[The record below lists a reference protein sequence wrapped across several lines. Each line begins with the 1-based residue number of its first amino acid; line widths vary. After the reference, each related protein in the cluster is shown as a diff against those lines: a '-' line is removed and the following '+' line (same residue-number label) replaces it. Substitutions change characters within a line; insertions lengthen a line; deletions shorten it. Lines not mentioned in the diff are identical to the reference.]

1 MVQLVRGSKTILVA
15 GVALFMLL
23 MISACGNAGKENMSN
38 HAAPD
43 TPQQTGSVA
52 TKVVTDDLGREVE
65 IPVAPQRIIAGDFA
79 SELLELGVIPV
90 GAGDNSY
97 KIVYT
102 LDQMKGVERI
112 GDPPNV
118 EKILEL
124 EPDLILAPT
133 VFNEIYKEQ
142 MEQISKIAPV
152 YYLSFDQDPIYDI
165 FTKIASLVNKEPEA
179 DAWIKGYEEEADAAR
194 TQLKQSL
201 GKETVS
207 IVRVEKGRLRIYLN
221 RNFGGYMLHSGLQ
234 ANAPEAV
241 TAEIAKNPFSSA
253 IEISLEQLHE
263 YAADHMLLIVRNEED
278 DKQAMEEIEK
288 LGLWKGLPAVKH
300 GRVHKLETE
309 KYYGSDIVT
318 IRETMKEAVTMLV
331 SGNAK

>member
-23 MISACGNAGKENMSN
+23 MIAACGNAGKENGSN
-38 HAAPD
+38 HTAPD

-52 TKVVTDDLGREVE
+52 TKIVTDDLGREVE
-65 IPVAPQRIIAGDFA
+65 IPVAPQRIIAGEFA
-79 SELLELGVIPV
+79 SELLELGVKPV

-102 LDQMKGVERI
+102 LDQMKDVERI

-179 DAWIKGYEEEADAAR
+179 DAWIKGYEEEADSAR

-263 YAADHMLLIVRNEED
+263 YAADHMLLIVRNEGD

-288 LGLWKGLPAVKH
+288 LSLWKGLPAVKH